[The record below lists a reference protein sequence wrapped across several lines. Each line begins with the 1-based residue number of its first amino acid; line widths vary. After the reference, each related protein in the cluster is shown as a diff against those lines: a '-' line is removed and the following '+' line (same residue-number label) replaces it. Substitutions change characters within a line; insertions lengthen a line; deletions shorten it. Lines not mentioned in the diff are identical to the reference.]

1 MRDNR
6 LNSQRYTYLFNKYHE
21 GICSEEEAKEL
32 MDFLEDP
39 ANNQFIKIDA
49 YRFWNELSD
58 NVYGNNSLDE
68 MLTDLH
74 KRIITNGNGR
84 SDAKLINN
92 RFLNFLLKAAAVLFI
107 PLILYSGYLTVKS
120 LKGKNNDDQAVIQ
133 TVRVPSGVQTD
144 FTLSD
149 GSHIW
154 LNSGSV
160 FKYPDRF
167 QGKLRE
173 VELIGEGY
181 FDIARDPHHP
191 FIVKAGMLNVEVK
204 GTKFDVINY
213 PDDPK
218 IEVILESGQ
227 VSLFS
232 GQYEV
237 KKTVALIRPGERAI
251 YNKTLNSA
259 LVNKVDAVKYTL
271 WKDGILIFVDDP
283 MSEVIRMLSHKY
295 NVDIELQSPDISEYV
310 YTATFVDESL
320 IQILDL
326 LKISAPLDYT
336 VIEKKK
342 LNDNSYSR
350 SKIII
355 TSKNK

>member
-1 MRDNR
+1 M
-6 LNSQRYTYLFNKYHE
+6 LYK
-21 GICSEEEAKEL
+21 
-32 MDFLEDP
+32 
-39 ANNQFIKIDA
+39 
-49 YRFWNELSD
+49 FWNELSD
-58 NVYGNNSLDE
+58 NAGENNSTNE

-74 KRIITNGNGR
+74 KRISTDGKEINRRLTNN
-84 SDAKLINN
+84 KI
-92 RFLNFLLKAAAVLFI
+92 LNFLLKAAAVLFI
-107 PLILYSGYLTVKS
+107 PLILYSGYLTITG
-120 LKGKNNDDQAVIQ
+120 LKGRNNYGDRVVIQ

-144 FTLSD
+144 FILSD

-160 FKYPDRF
+160 FKYPDSF

-181 FDIARDPHHP
+181 FDIVKDPDHP

-213 PDDPK
+213 PDDPQ
-218 IEVILESGQ
+218 IEVILESGL

-232 GQYEV
+232 GQYEE
-237 KKTVALIRPGERAI
+237 KKPVAVIEPGERLT
-251 YNKTLNSA
+251 YNKTQNSA
-259 LVNKVDAVKYTL
+259 LISKVDAVKYTV
-271 WKDGILIFVDDP
+271 WKDGILIFSDDP
-283 MSEVIRMLSHKY
+283 MSDVIRRLSHKF
-295 NVDIELQSPDISEYV
+295 NVDIELQSPDINEYV
-310 YTATFVDESL
+310 YTATFIDETL

-326 LKISAPLDYT
+326 LKISAPLEYT
-336 VIEKKK
+336 FIEQKK

-355 TSKNK
+355 TRTKK